1 MGKILDPVI
10 REERIAVIK
19 RHLADGL
26 TPHLAAVAMG
36 LNSGSVYSMIR
47 TYGIEYAGTNRMS
60 AESRRRMSRR
70 VRTPM
75 QAREQVGN
83 PADHDPEAIESV
95 VRICQCSPEHAAWVL
110 SCPRGERVEH
120 RCRIGWRNGAAIG

>member
-60 AESRRRMSRR
+60 AASRRRMSRK
-70 VRTPM
+70 VSTPM
-75 QAREQVGN
+75 QTREQLGN
-83 PADHDPEAIESV
+83 PADHEPEAIESV
-95 VRICQCSPEHAAWVL
+95 MRICQCSAEHAAWVL
-110 SCPRGERVEH
+110 SCPRGERVQH
-120 RCRIGWRNGAAIG
+120 RARIGWRNGSAIG